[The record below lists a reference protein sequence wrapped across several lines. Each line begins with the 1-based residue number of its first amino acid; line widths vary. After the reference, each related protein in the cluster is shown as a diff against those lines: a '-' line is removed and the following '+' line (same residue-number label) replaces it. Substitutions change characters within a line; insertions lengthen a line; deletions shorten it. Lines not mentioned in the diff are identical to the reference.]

1 MHSINNHVSS
11 MSLYYFIQT
20 TYGVLHTLLH
30 GNIRQTPSLASGE
43 TRMRVNV
50 NALSQ
55 ARSKCHLDR
64 LRSESHTPQQPA
76 VPATVQSPVM
86 DTLEIYR
93 SFKTDL
99 SAADASLPES
109 VIFSLFERFAALLA
123 TVLSCSSRRS
133 PGLRYR
139 HSASATKSL
148 EVLLDDPSNHAALSS

>member
-1 MHSINNHVSS
+1 
-11 MSLYYFIQT
+11 
-20 TYGVLHTLLH
+20 
-30 GNIRQTPSLASGE
+30 
-43 TRMRVNV
+43 
-50 NALSQ
+50 
-55 ARSKCHLDR
+55 
-64 LRSESHTPQQPA
+64 
-76 VPATVQSPVM
+76 M

-123 TVLSCSSRRS
+123 TVLSSSSRRS